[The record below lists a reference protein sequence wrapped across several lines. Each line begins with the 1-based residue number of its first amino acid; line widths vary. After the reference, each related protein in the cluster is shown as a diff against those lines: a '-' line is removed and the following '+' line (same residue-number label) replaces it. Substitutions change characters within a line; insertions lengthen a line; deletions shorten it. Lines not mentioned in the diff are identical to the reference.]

1 MQPDQNEKPGAA
13 GTADRVGFG
22 EAQTTGDGLRGHFMS
37 TGAQASSLLLRW
49 KSAMTAA
56 ADPRLS
62 RVDLAAHLLIL
73 NYINNATG
81 AAWPSAE
88 TVARGIGANVRSV
101 IRARR
106 KLVALGHLIETTMI
120 GKPNRYRIGT
130 PDTRVTPD
138 MHVTPDTESTPP
150 LTPVSLTPDT
160 RVTGPLTPVSAE
172 LVLMNQSKNQ
182 SKEPDKK
189 QRTRKARAGE
199 QIDAEESFARFWKA
213 YPRKEA
219 KQDAEKAWRQVDGKQ
234 HVDAIL
240 EDLERSI
247 EARRWPEKKF
257 TPLPATYLRGK
268 RWTDEWEPE
277 SLTGRVRRTAED
289 FGNYQFGSAPA
300 PSAAKTD
307 EINRKA
313 AARMSR
319 MGSVAA
325 SFKDAVYNGTAD
337 EDLPPHLR
345 EGISQ

>member
-1 MQPDQNEKPGAA
+1 MQPSPETQSPAGGRGDIARAPGE
-13 GTADRVGFG
+13 VP
-22 EAQTTGDGLRGHFMS
+22 GHFMS

-160 RVTGPLTPVSAE
+160 RVTDP
-172 LVLMNQSKNQ
+172 
-182 SKEPDKK
+182 
-189 QRTRKARAGE
+189 
-199 QIDAEESFARFWKA
+199 
-213 YPRKEA
+213 
-219 KQDAEKAWRQVDGKQ
+219 
-234 HVDAIL
+234 
-240 EDLERSI
+240 
-247 EARRWPEKKF
+247 
-257 TPLPATYLRGK
+257 
-268 RWTDEWEPE
+268 
-277 SLTGRVRRTAED
+277 
-289 FGNYQFGSAPA
+289 
-300 PSAAKTD
+300 
-307 EINRKA
+307 
-313 AARMSR
+313 
-319 MGSVAA
+319 
-325 SFKDAVYNGTAD
+325 
-337 EDLPPHLR
+337 
-345 EGISQ
+345 

>member
-1 MQPDQNEKPGAA
+1 MANRPD
-13 GTADRVGFG
+13 V
-22 EAQTTGDGLRGHFMS
+22 QT
-37 TGAQASSLLLRW
+37 SSLLLRW

-189 QRTRKARAGE
+189 QRTRKARAGDQD
-199 QIDAEESFARFWKA
+199 QIHDLIALDLPEGLTRENWTAYVEHRAAMPKAKRLTATSAAMCLRKLKTWAAQGHDANDIVCA
-213 YPRKEA
+213 
-219 KQDAEKAWRQVDGKQ
+219 
-234 HVDAIL
+234 
-240 EDLERSI
+240 SI
-247 EARRWPEKKF
+247 ANGWQGLFEPKG
-257 TPLPATYLRGK
+257 PPATK
-268 RWTDEWEPE
+268 PP
-277 SLTGRVRRTAED
+277 GRVSVPSQQQAAD
-289 FGNYQFGSAPA
+289 INAA

-319 MGSVAA
+319 LGSVAA
-325 SFKDAVYNGTAD
+325 SFEDAVYTGTAD

>member
-1 MQPDQNEKPGAA
+1 MQPEPETQSPAGGRGGFADQQAPGE
-13 GTADRVGFG
+13 VP
-22 EAQTTGDGLRGHFMS
+22 GHSMS
-37 TGAQASSLLLRW
+37 AGAQASSLLLRW

-150 LTPVSLTPDT
+150 LTPVSLTPDIP
-160 RVTGPLTPVSAE
+160 VTGPLTPVSAE

-182 SKEPDKK
+182 SKEPTKK
-189 QRTRKARAGE
+189 RTQKARADDQD
-199 QIDAEESFARFWKA
+199 QINDLIALDLPEGLTRENWTAYVKHRQGMTKAKRLTATSAAYCIRQLQAWVAQGHDANDIVCRSLANGWQGLIEPKGTP
-213 YPRKEA
+213 PRKPVS
-219 KQDAEKAWRQVDGKQ
+219 RVS
-234 HVDAIL
+234 VPT
-240 EDLERSI
+240 ERH
-247 EARRWPEKKF
+247 A
-257 TPLPATYLRGK
+257 
-268 RWTDEWEPE
+268 
-277 SLTGRVRRTAED
+277 
-289 FGNYQFGSAPA
+289 
-300 PSAAKTD
+300 D

-325 SFKDAVYNGTAD
+325 SFEDAVYTGTAD

>member
-1 MQPDQNEKPGAA
+1 MANRPD
-13 GTADRVGFG
+13 V
-22 EAQTTGDGLRGHFMS
+22 QT
-37 TGAQASSLLLRW
+37 SSLLLRW

-189 QRTRKARAGE
+189 QRTRKARAGDRDQTNDLIALDLPE
-199 QIDAEESFARFWKA
+199 GLTRENWTAYVEHRAAMPKAKRLTATSAAMCLRKLKTWAAQGHDANDIVCA
-213 YPRKEA
+213 
-219 KQDAEKAWRQVDGKQ
+219 
-234 HVDAIL
+234 
-240 EDLERSI
+240 SI
-247 EARRWPEKKF
+247 ANGWQGLFEPKG
-257 TPLPATYLRGK
+257 PPATK
-268 RWTDEWEPE
+268 PP
-277 SLTGRVRRTAED
+277 
-289 FGNYQFGSAPA
+289 GSAPA

-325 SFKDAVYNGTAD
+325 SFEDAVYTGTAD

-345 EGISQ
+345 EGISP

>member
-1 MQPDQNEKPGAA
+1 MQPSPETQSPAGGRGDIARAPGE
-13 GTADRVGFG
+13 VP
-22 EAQTTGDGLRGHFMS
+22 GHFMS

-189 QRTRKARAGE
+189 QRTRIARAVL
-199 QIDAEESFARFWKA
+199 DSDFDRFWEK
-213 YPRKEA
+213 YPKKEA

-240 EDLERSI
+240 KDLERSI
-247 EARRWPEKKF
+247 EARRWSEKKF
-257 TPLPATYLRGK
+257 TPLPATYLRGE
-268 RWTDEWEPE
+268 RWKDEWEPE
-277 SLTGRVRRTAED
+277 SLTDRVRRTAED

-319 MGSVAA
+319 LGSVAA
-325 SFKDAVYNGTAD
+325 SFEDAVYTGATD
-337 EDLPPHLR
+337 EELDAFFGDRSAP
-345 EGISQ
+345 

>member
-1 MQPDQNEKPGAA
+1 MTDPKNDAPPA
-13 GTADRVGFG
+13 GQGPRAQV
-22 EAQTTGDGLRGHFMS
+22 AQTIGDGLRGHSMS
-37 TGAQASSLLLRW
+37 AGAQASSLLLRW

-62 RVDLAAHLLIL
+62 RVDLAAHLAIL
-73 NYINNATG
+73 GFMNDATG

-88 TVARGIGANVRSV
+88 TVARKIGASERAV
-101 IRARR
+101 IRSRQH
-106 KLVALGHLIETTMI
+106 LVALGHLTETVAS
-120 GKPNRYRIGT
+120 GRPNRYRIGT
-130 PDTRVTPD
+130 PDVGVTPD
-138 MHVTPDTESTPP
+138 VDVTPDNRSDEPLTWASPTPDVAVIRP
-150 LTPVSLTPDT
+150 LTPTSP
-160 RVTGPLTPVSAE
+160 E
-172 LVLMNQSKNQ
+172 LALKATHLKNQ
-182 SKEPDKK
+182 KKQPDKK
-189 QRTRKARAGE
+189 LRTRRARAVL
-199 QIDAEESFARFWKA
+199 DSDFDRFWEK

-219 KQDAEKAWRQVDGKQ
+219 KENAENAWRQVDGKQ

-240 EDLERSI
+240 KDLERSI
-247 EARRWPEKKF
+247 EARRWSEKKF

-277 SLTGRVRRTAED
+277 SLTDRVRRTAED

-319 MGSVAA
+319 LGSVAA
-325 SFKDAVYNGTAD
+325 SFEDAVYTGTAD

-345 EGISQ
+345 EGISP